1 MIKVAGCGGG
11 GGNACNHMVEAQRM
25 PTVEFY
31 AINTDVQ
38 ALQKSLVPEKNR
50 IQIGELVTRGLGT
63 GGNPMLGEESAL
75 ESESKIRGA
84 LSGADLVFIA
94 AGMGGGTGSGSAP
107 IVARVARN
115 LGALTVGVVTYPFS
129 FEGRRRAAQA
139 DEAVQRLRKEVDAL
153 ILIPND
159 KLMENATADTTV
171 TQAFQMA
178 DSVLLQGV
186 RGISEIITVGGLI
199 NVDFADVR
207 SVMEGAGNAML
218 GIGYGKG
225 TSRAKDA
232 ALNAIS
238 SPLLEGGIANATG
251 IVYNITGGSD
261 LSLFEVNTASEIIY
275 ELADPTANIIFGAV
289 VDEGI
294 TDGSVHVTVVA
305 TGFDTDG
312 LSRIAPKLA
321 SKPTSESATEPPPG
335 QVPQFLRKRKKGWF

>member
-1 MIKVAGCGGG
+1 
-11 GGNACNHMVEAQRM
+11 MVEAQRM
-25 PTVEFY
+25 PTVDFY
-31 AINTDVQ
+31 AFNTDVQ
-38 ALQKSLVPEKNR
+38 ALGKSLVPEKNR

-75 ESESKIRGA
+75 ESESKIRTA
-84 LSGADLVFIA
+84 LTGADLVFIA

-107 IVARVARN
+107 VVARVARN

-139 DEAVQRLRKEVDAL
+139 DEAIQRLRKEVDAL

-225 TSRAKDA
+225 TTRARDA
-232 ALNAIS
+232 ALSAIS

-251 IVYNITGGSD
+251 IVYNITGGTD

-289 VDEGI
+289 VDDTI
-294 TDGSVHVTVVA
+294 TDGTVHVTVVA

-312 LSRIAPKLA
+312 LSRIAPRLA
-321 SKPTSESATEPPPG
+321 SLPTETSPESPPG
-335 QVPQFLRKRKKGWF
+335 QVPQFLRQRKKKWF